1 VTFRPILKQRRQQQI
16 EAAKLDA
23 TITANIEELGYGG

>member
-1 VTFRPILKQRRQQQI
+1 MSRRAATLREQQI

-23 TITANIEELGYGG
+23 SIAANLKGLGYGG